1 MLDQEKLENQM
12 KGGTRELRYS
22 TFVSDWWRRRGKS
35 RRRRITG
42 LDSFSLPIEHEKRRK
57 RQRKPFGDFFLHR
70 DGTSEGVIMPS
81 HQVSLPT
88 REKREPEKVERPNL
102 SSTHSCFDRCPI
114 RYVPCGGRLK
124 DVLSV
129 FCIFHFLFS
138 HNKAK
143 IHARDNGA
151 LSTRLTFYL

>member
-1 MLDQEKLENQM
+1 M

-102 SSTHSCFDRCPI
+102 SSTQSCSTAVPSHKRRSLGSQTCLLCFVLPGFLKI
-114 RYVPCGGRLK
+114 RFSKSFNLIKNLINVYN
-124 DVLSV
+124 
-129 FCIFHFLFS
+129 FIFFIL
-138 HNKAK
+138 
-143 IHARDNGA
+143 
-151 LSTRLTFYL
+151 LYTFQ